1 MRGLRLPEKTYPYSR
16 GHRLLEIAGIV
27 GLFLLLGYVVLRL
40 VLGISTVTQALG
52 VLAFI
57 VIGYFVTDF
66 ISGFVHWAGDS
77 LGSETMPVLGA
88 HFVKPFRFH
97 HVDQKDITRHDFIET
112 NGNNCILS
120 VMLMLHVAILMP
132 RAPGFFFYYGA
143 LMFSI
148 ALFTLGTNQFH
159 KWAHADPA
167 EVGPLVQRLQRVGL
181 ILSPEHHKTHH
192 TAPFETY
199 YCITHGMLNP
209 LLARAQFFRRAEAL
223 VGLVAPDFLYLD
235 ERNKFNAAKKAAATD
250 RASGVSAPALSH

>member
-1 MRGLRLPEKTYPYSR
+1 VHLPEKNYPYSR
-16 GHRLLEIAGIV
+16 GHRLLEIAGIA
-27 GLFLLLGYVVLRL
+27 GLFSLLGYVALRL
-40 VLGISTVTQALG
+40 VQGVSSVGQAAGVIVLVTV
-52 VLAFI
+52 
-57 VIGYFVTDF
+57 GYFVTDF

-120 VMLMLHVAILMP
+120 VFLMLHVAILMP
-132 RAPGFFFYYGA
+132 RQPGFFFYYGA

-159 KWAHADPA
+159 KWAHADP
-167 EVGPLVQRLQRVGL
+167 ETIGPVVRRLQRMGV
-181 ILSPEHHKTHH
+181 ILSPEHHVTHH

-199 YCITHGMLNP
+199 YCITHGMMNP
-209 LLARAQFFRRAEAL
+209 LLAHTKFFRHAEQMVA
-223 VGLVAPDFLYLD
+223 LVAPDFLYLE
-235 ERNKFNAAKKAAATD
+235 ERQKFHTARATRAAVPAATPT
-250 RASGVSAPALSH
+250 SAQPG

>member
-1 MRGLRLPEKTYPYSR
+1 MGLGPSSKTYSYSR
-16 GHRLLEIAGIV
+16 SHRVLEVAGIV
-27 GLFLLLGYVVLRL
+27 GLFALLGYVAWRL
-40 VLGISTVTQALG
+40 IFGVATWGQGLA
-52 VLAFI
+52 VLALI
-57 VIGYFVTDF
+57 VAGYFVTDF
-66 ISGFVHWAGDS
+66 ISGFVHWAGDT

-120 VMLMLHVAILMP
+120 VLLMLHVAVLMP

-159 KWAHADPA
+159 KWAHAEPS
-167 EVGPLVQRLQRVGL
+167 ELGPVVRGLQRAGL

-192 TAPFETY
+192 TAPYETY

-209 LLARAQFFRRAEAL
+209 LLARARFFRRAEKL
-223 VGLVAPDFLYLD
+223 VGAVAPDFLHLD
-235 ERNKFNAAKKAAATD
+235 ERHKFDAAQKAA
-250 RASGVSAPALSH
+250 RVSAAHAAS

>member
-1 MRGLRLPEKTYPYSR
+1 MKGSRLPKKTYPYSR
-16 GHRLLEIAGIV
+16 GHRLLEVAGIG
-27 GLFLLLGYVVLRL
+27 GLFLLLGYVAFRL
-40 VLGISTVTQALG
+40 VCGISTVGQALG
-52 VLAFI
+52 VLAL
-57 VIGYFVTDF
+57 VVVGYFVTDF

-77 LGSETMPVLGA
+77 LGSETMPLLGA

-120 VMLMLHVAILMP
+120 VLLMLHVAVLMP
-132 RAPGFFFYYGA
+132 RTPGFFFYYGA

-159 KWAHADPA
+159 KWAHADAATVHPI
-167 EVGPLVQRLQRVGL
+167 VRTLQRTGL
-181 ILSPEHHKTHH
+181 ILSPNHHDTHH

-209 LLARAQFFRRAEAL
+209 LLARTQFFRHAEAL
-223 VGLVAPDFLYLD
+223 VARVAPDFLFLD
-235 ERNKFNAAKKAAATD
+235 ERHKFEAAQAAAGAAAREATA
-250 RASGVSAPALSH
+250 RAS

>member
-1 MRGLRLPEKTYPYSR
+1 MEGLRLPEKTYPYSR
-16 GHRLLEIAGIV
+16 GHRLLEISGIV
-27 GLFLLLGYVVLRL
+27 GLFLLLGYVALRL
-40 VLGISTVTQALG
+40 VRGVATVGQGVGVIAL
-52 VLAFI
+52 V

-120 VMLMLHVAILMP
+120 VALMLHVAILMP
-132 RAPGFFFYYGA
+132 RTPSFFFYYGA

-159 KWAHADPA
+159 KWAHADPTT
-167 EVGPLVQRLQRVGL
+167 VHPVVRGLQRTGL
-181 ILSPEHHKTHH
+181 ILSPDHHETHH

-199 YCITHGMLNP
+199 YCITHGMLND
-209 LLARAQFFRRAEAL
+209 LLARTQFFRRAERL
-223 VGLVAPDFLYLD
+223 VSLVAPDFLYLD
-235 ERNKFNAAKKAAATD
+235 ERHKFEAAKKQATTLQ
-250 RASGVSAPALSH
+250 ASAVASSSPAN

>member
-1 MRGLRLPEKTYPYSR
+1 MMGLRLPEKNYAYSR
-16 GHRLLEIAGIV
+16 GHRMMEVAGII
-27 GLFLLLGYVVLRL
+27 GLLAMLAYVAWRL
-40 VLGISTVTQALG
+40 VCGVTTWGQGLG
-52 VLAFI
+52 VVALVA
-57 VIGYFVTDF
+57 IGYFVTDF

-77 LGSETMPVLGA
+77 LGSETMPILGA

-120 VMLMLHVAILMP
+120 VLLMLHVVILMP

-159 KWAHADPA
+159 KWAHGEPGELSVVVRA
-167 EVGPLVQRLQRVGL
+167 LQRSGL
-181 ILSPEHHKTHH
+181 ILSPEHHKIHH
-192 TAPFETY
+192 AAPFETY

-209 LLARAQFFRRAEAL
+209 LLARARFFRRAEQL
-223 VGLVAPDFLYLD
+223 VAVVAPDFLYLE
-235 ERNKFNAAKKAAATD
+235 ERHKFEATRRAAAAAEEAAA
-250 RASGVSAPALSH
+250 AS

>member
-1 MRGLRLPEKTYPYSR
+1 MESLRLPAKTYEYTR
-16 GHRLLEIAGIV
+16 GHRMMEIAGII
-27 GLFLLLGYVVLRL
+27 GLFVLLAHVAWRL
-40 VLGISTVTQALG
+40 VRGVTTLGQGLG
-52 VLAFI
+52 VLALLT
-57 VIGYFVTDF
+57 VGYFVTDF

-120 VMLMLHVAILMP
+120 VLLMLHVAILMP
-132 RAPGFFFYYGA
+132 RTPSFFFYYGA

-159 KWAHADPA
+159 KWAHREP
-167 EVGPLVQRLQRVGL
+167 EELGPIIRGLQRAGL
-181 ILSPEHHKTHH
+181 ILSPEHHNTHH

-209 LLARAQFFRRAEAL
+209 LLARARFFRRAERL
-223 VGLVAPDFLYLD
+223 VAMVAPDFLYLD
-235 ERNKFNAAKKAAATD
+235 ERHKFEAARRAAAAEPTEAA
-250 RASGVSAPALSH
+250 AS

>member
-1 MRGLRLPEKTYPYSR
+1 MMGLGQLAKSYAYSR
-16 GHRLLEIAGIV
+16 GHRLMEIAGII
-27 GLFLLLGYVVLRL
+27 GLLAMLGYVALRL
-40 VLGISTVTQALG
+40 VLGVRTLGQGIG
-52 VLAFI
+52 VLALV

-120 VMLMLHVAILMP
+120 VLLMLHVVVLMP
-132 RAPGFFFYYGA
+132 RTPGFFFYYGA

-159 KWAHADPA
+159 KWAHREPEELNVVIRA
-167 EVGPLVQRLQRVGL
+167 LQRWGL
-181 ILSPEHHKTHH
+181 ILSPEHHKVHH

-209 LLARAQFFRRAEAL
+209 LLARARFFRRAESL
-223 VGLVAPDFLYLD
+223 VALVAPDFLYLE
-235 ERNKFNAAKKAAATD
+235 ERQKFEAARQAAAVAD
-250 RASGVSAPALSH
+250 DAPTAAAG

>member
-1 MRGLRLPEKTYPYSR
+1 MSGLRLPEKKYAYSR
-16 GHRLLEIAGIV
+16 GHRLMEIAGII
-27 GLFLLLGYVVLRL
+27 GLFALLGYVAWRL
-40 VLGISTVTQALG
+40 VNGVATLGQGLG
-52 VLAFI
+52 VLAL
-57 VIGYFVTDF
+57 VTIGYFVTDF

-88 HFVKPFRFH
+88 HFVKPFRYH
-97 HVDQKDITRHDFIET
+97 HIDQKDITRHDFVET

-120 VMLMLHVAILMP
+120 VLLMLHVAILMP

-159 KWAHADPA
+159 KWAHSEP
-167 EVGPLVQRLQRVGL
+167 EELHPVIRGLQRAGL

-209 LLARAQFFRRAEAL
+209 LLARARFFRRAEKLVAL
-223 VGLVAPDFLYLD
+223 VEVEEVGGD
-235 ERNKFNAAKKAAATD
+235 ERHKFEAARKAA
-250 RASGVSAPALSH
+250 SAPEEAPSAAAS

>member
-1 MRGLRLPEKTYPYSR
+1 MGGLRLPEKSYPYSR
-16 GHRLLEIAGIV
+16 GHRLMEIAGII
-27 GLFLLLGYVVLRL
+27 GLFALLGFVAWRL
-40 VLGISTVTQALG
+40 VRGVSTVGQGTAVVAL
-52 VLAFI
+52 I

-77 LGSETMPVLGA
+77 LGSETMPLLGA
-88 HFVKPFRFH
+88 GFVKPFRFH

-120 VMLMLHVAILMP
+120 VLLMLHVAVLMP
-132 RAPGFFFYYGA
+132 RTPSFFFYYGA

-159 KWAHADPA
+159 KWAHSDPA
-167 EVGPLVQRLQRVGL
+167 DLGPIVRGLQRTGL

-209 LLARAQFFRRAEAL
+209 LLARTQFFRRAER
-223 VGLVAPDFLYLD
+223 LVAMVKPDFLYLE
-235 ERNKFNAAKKAAATD
+235 ERRKFEAAQKAASDAPAAAT
-250 RASGVSAPALSH
+250 S

>member
-1 MRGLRLPEKTYPYSR
+1 MRFLPLPEKTYAYSR
-16 GHRLLEIAGIV
+16 GHRMMEIAGII
-27 GLFLLLGYVVLRL
+27 GLFALLAHVAWRL
-40 VLGISTVTQALG
+40 VLGISSVGQALA
-52 VLAFI
+52 VLGL
-57 VIGYFVTDF
+57 VTLGYFVTDF
-66 ISGFVHWAGDS
+66 ISGFVHWAGDT
-77 LGSETMPVLGA
+77 LGSETMPILGA

-120 VMLMLHVAILMP
+120 VGLMLHVAILMP
-132 RAPGFFFYYGA
+132 RTPGFFFYYGA

-159 KWAHADPA
+159 KWAHAEPA
-167 EVGPLVQRLQRVGL
+167 ELGPVVRGLQRAGL

-209 LLARAQFFRRAEAL
+209 LLARARFFRRAEAL
-223 VGLVAPDFLYLD
+223 VASYKPHWLYLD
-235 ERNKFNAAKKAAATD
+235 ERRKHAAAQ
-250 RASGVSAPALSH
+250 RAAS

>member
-1 MRGLRLPEKTYPYSR
+1 MGLSPSSKSYGYSR
-16 GHRLLEIAGIV
+16 SHRLLEIAGIV
-27 GLFLLLGYVVLRL
+27 GLFALLGYVAWRL
-40 VLGISTVTQALG
+40 ILG
-52 VLAFI
+52 VSTWGQGLAVVGLI
-57 VIGYFVTDF
+57 AVGYFVTDF
-66 ISGFVHWAGDS
+66 ISGFVHWAGDT

-120 VMLMLHVAILMP
+120 VLLMLHVAVLMP
-132 RAPGFFFYYGA
+132 RTPGFFFYYGA

-159 KWAHADPA
+159 KWAHAEPA
-167 EVGPLVQRLQRVGL
+167 ELGPVVRGLQRAGL

-192 TAPFETY
+192 TAPYETY

-209 LLARAQFFRRAEAL
+209 LLARARFFRRAEGWIAA
-223 VGLVAPDFLYLD
+223 VAPDFLYLD
-235 ERNKFNAAKKAAATD
+235 ERHKHDAAQEAA
-250 RASGVSAPALSH
+250 RAASAQAAS